1 MVKIAQLDHA
11 FSEFFELK
19 ASSIGG
25 QSLKQK
31 DRRRKRKGEKK
42 SIIKTY
48 SRSLSH
54 PKILISAH
62 ARTKML

>member
-1 MVKIAQLDHA
+1 MTTRGYCMVKIAQLDHA

-42 SIIKTY
+42 INNKDIQ
-48 SRSLSH
+48 
-54 PKILISAH
+54 
-62 ARTKML
+62 

>member
-1 MVKIAQLDHA
+1 MSEKLKKKVRMTTRGYCMVKIAQLHHA

-42 SIIKTY
+42 INNKDIQ
-48 SRSLSH
+48 
-54 PKILISAH
+54 
-62 ARTKML
+62 